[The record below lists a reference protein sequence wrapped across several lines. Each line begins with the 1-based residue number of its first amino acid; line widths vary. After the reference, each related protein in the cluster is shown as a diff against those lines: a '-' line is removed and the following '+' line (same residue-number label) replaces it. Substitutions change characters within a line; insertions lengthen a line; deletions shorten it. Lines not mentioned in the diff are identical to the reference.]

1 MAYNYEMR
9 NSVVLMLTTVP
20 SEALG
25 EEIARAL
32 VVERLAACVN
42 VGAPMTSIYHWKE
55 NVEQETE
62 RQLVIKTSADRVT
75 AVEQR
80 IKELHS
86 YELPECLVIETAGGS
101 EAYLKWVASA
111 SHA

>member
-9 NSVVLMLTTVP
+9 NSVVIVLTTVP

-42 VGAPMTSIYHWKE
+42 IGAPMTSIYRWKE

-62 RQLVIKTSADRVT
+62 RQLVIKTSAECIK

-86 YELPECLVIETAGGS
+86 YELPECLVIQTIGGS
-101 EAYLKWVASA
+101 DAYLSWVTSE
-111 SHA
+111 SRL